1 MSGIEKFGRR
11 GWVLK
16 RNSNYGFIFLLKTFL
31 LWIRGLQK
39 ISMKQD
45 DLESRLSVSN
55 YLQ

>member
-31 LWIRGLQK
+31 LWIRGPQK